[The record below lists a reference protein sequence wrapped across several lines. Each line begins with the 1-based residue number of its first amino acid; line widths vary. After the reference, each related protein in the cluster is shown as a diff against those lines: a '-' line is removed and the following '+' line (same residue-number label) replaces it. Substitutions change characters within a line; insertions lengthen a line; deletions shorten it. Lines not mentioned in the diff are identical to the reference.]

1 MHRIRPHLRLAL
13 SILAG
18 GAIGTGSVLAWQHA
32 LASHQMPQWAMFA
45 VSGATALTAL
55 GLAAVVQAWV
65 GHRPPQRRAHA
76 RPQHLRK
83 AS

>member
-18 GAIGTGSVLAWQHA
+18 GAIGTGSVLAWQHV
-32 LASHQMPQWAMFA
+32 LAAAQLPQWAMFA
-45 VSGATALTAL
+45 ISGATALTAL

-76 RPQHLRK
+76 RPHTRK